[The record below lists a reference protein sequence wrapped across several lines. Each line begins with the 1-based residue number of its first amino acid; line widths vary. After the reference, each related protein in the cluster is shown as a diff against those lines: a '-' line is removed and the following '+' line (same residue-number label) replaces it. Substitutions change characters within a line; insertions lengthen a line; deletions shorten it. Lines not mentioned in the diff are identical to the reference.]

1 MRIVNRDELA
11 KMPNGTVFS
20 LFDNYNITGFQIITG
35 SDDGNGFNGT
45 LNLEPSF
52 NLDKDSSSVE
62 RVTNWSTVDTA
73 DHDFDVDDKFVV
85 YSKDEIREIIEWLKW
100 AINEGEHPDMEKY
113 FYKDQVLS
121 EEEASKYTNGWGLW
135 WG

>member
-1 MRIVNRDELA
+1 MRIINRDELA

-20 LFDNYNITGFQIITG
+20 LFDNYNITGFEIITG

-62 RVTNWSTVDTA
+62 RVTNWSTVDTT

-85 YSKDEIREIIEWLKW
+85 YSKNEIREIIEWLKW
-100 AINEGEHPDMEKY
+100 SINEGEHPDMEKY